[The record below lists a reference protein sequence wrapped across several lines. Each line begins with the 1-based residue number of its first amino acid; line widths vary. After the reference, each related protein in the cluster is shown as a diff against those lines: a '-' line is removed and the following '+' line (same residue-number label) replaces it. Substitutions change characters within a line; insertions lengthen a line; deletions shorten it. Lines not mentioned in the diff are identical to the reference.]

1 MEPGESG
8 GRAAWAVAVVCL
20 LFGCLLAVLRCLVWT
35 EDEDYTGRQTDR
47 EGDGRSGL
55 NSECPPKAL
64 PKGIT
69 MSVI

>member
-1 MEPGESG
+1 MWSLESLEG
-8 GRAAWAVAVVCL
+8 GQLELLLLLFVC
-20 LFGCLLAVLRCLVWT
+20 LFGCLLRCLVWT